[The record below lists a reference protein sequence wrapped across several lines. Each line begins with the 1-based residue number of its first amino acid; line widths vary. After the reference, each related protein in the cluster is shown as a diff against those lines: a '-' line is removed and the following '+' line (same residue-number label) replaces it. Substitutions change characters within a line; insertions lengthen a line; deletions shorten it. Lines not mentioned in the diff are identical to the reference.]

1 MNIENTGSE
10 KTAKN
15 IFQSIIKKIIA
26 KVLDISQDLTQTIR
40 KATIRNPK
48 SIFFNISKF
57 KNDNFLTRQAQE
69 CIKANGL
76 RSINALDLAKLKKS
90 DTLFILGSGASVND
104 LCDADWEKIADCTS
118 VGFNYWMA
126 HPFVPDLYFTEP
138 PNNLNTWKDFL
149 TLFEA
154 RKDDYSQT
162 PFIINYKEW
171 QSLMQDYPLEDIP
184 EEFLQ
189 NLYCYAPYY
198 LRLNKP
204 WMIRLVLLAWRRKKF
219 EKNPYD
225 WLILQRGTL
234 GMLIMFGYFAGFK
247 NIVLVGVDLSNT
259 DYFFE
264 DCNKDFV
271 FRPSKVQTK
280 SIHRTVDPTLD
291 INRISITID
300 KYIFLLNDTL
310 LKPAKVTLFIG
321 SKKSLLYPRLPLYKF
336 PRQCPSK

>member
-1 MNIENTGSE
+1 MNSENPRSV

-15 IFQSIIKKIIA
+15 NFQSIYQKIIA
-26 KVLDISQDLTQTIR
+26 KLIDISQDLTQTIR
-40 KATIRNPK
+40 KMTVRNPK
-48 SIFFNISKF
+48 SVFFNISKF
-57 KNDNFLTRQAQE
+57 KNDNLLTRQAQE
-69 CIKANGL
+69 RIHENGL
-76 RSINALDLAKLKKS
+76 RSINALDITKIKKS

-104 LCDADWEKIADCTS
+104 LCDSDWEKIAACTS
-118 VGFNYWMA
+118 IGFNYWMA

-184 EEFLQ
+184 EELLQ
-189 NLYCYAPYY
+189 NLYCYAPYF

-204 WMIRLVLLAWRRKKF
+204 WMIRLVLLSWGRKKF

-234 GMLIMFGYFAGFK
+234 GMLIMFGYFTGFK

-259 DYFFE
+259 NYFFE
-264 DCNKDFV
+264 DPKKDFV
-271 FRPSKVQTK
+271 FRPSNVQTGN
-280 SIHRTVDPTLD
+280 IHRTVDPTLD
-291 INRISITID
+291 INRVSITID
-300 KYIFLLNDTL
+300 KYIYLLNDII
-310 LKPAKVTLFIG
+310 LKPRGISLFVA
-321 SKKSLLYPRLPLYKF
+321 SEKSRLYPRIRKYEF
-336 PRQCPSK
+336 TI

>member
-1 MNIENTGSE
+1 MMNSENPGAE
-10 KTAKN
+10 KTAKTN
-15 IFQSIIKKIIA
+15 FQSISQ
-26 KVLDISQDLTQTIR
+26 KVLTKLFDISQDLIQTVR

-57 KNDNFLTRQAQE
+57 KNDNLLTRQAQE
-69 CIKANGL
+69 RIYENGL
-76 RSINALDLAKLKKS
+76 RSINALDVAKIKKS

-104 LCDADWEKIADCTS
+104 LCDSDWEKIAAYTS
-118 VGFNYWMA
+118 IGFNYWMA

-184 EEFLQ
+184 EELLQ
-189 NLYCYAPYY
+189 NLYCYAPYF

-204 WMIRLVLLAWRRKKF
+204 WMIRLVLLSWGRKKF

-234 GMLIMFGYFAGFK
+234 GMLIMFGYFTGFK

-259 DYFFE
+259 NYFFE
-264 DCNKDFV
+264 DPKKDFV
-271 FRPSKVQTK
+271 FRPSNVQTGN
-280 SIHRTVDPTLD
+280 IHRTVDPTLD
-291 INRISITID
+291 INRVSITID
-300 KYIFLLNDTL
+300 KYIYLLNDII
-310 LKPAKVTLFIG
+310 LKPRGISLFVA
-321 SKKSLLYPRLPLYKF
+321 SEKSRLYPRIRKYEF
-336 PRQCPSK
+336 TI

>member
-1 MNIENTGSE
+1 MMNSENPGAE
-10 KTAKN
+10 KTAKTN
-15 IFQSIIKKIIA
+15 FQSISQ
-26 KVLDISQDLTQTIR
+26 KVLTKLFDISQDLIQTVR

-48 SIFFNISKF
+48 SVLFNISKF
-57 KNDNFLTRQAQE
+57 KNDNLLTRQAQE
-69 CIKANGL
+69 RIYENGL
-76 RSINALDLAKLKKS
+76 RSINALDVAKIKKS

-104 LCDADWEKIADCTS
+104 LCDSDWEKIAACTS
-118 VGFNYWMA
+118 IGFNYWMA

-184 EEFLQ
+184 EELLQ
-189 NLYCYAPYY
+189 NLYCYAPYF

-204 WMIRLVLLAWRRKKF
+204 WMVRLVLLSWGRKKF
-219 EKNPYD
+219 ERNPYD

-234 GMLIMFGYFAGFK
+234 GMLIMFGYFAGFQ

-259 DYFFE
+259 NYFFE
-264 DCNKDFV
+264 DPKKDFV
-271 FRPSKVQTK
+271 FRPSKVQTGN
-280 SIHRTVDPTLD
+280 IHRTVDPTLD

-300 KYIFLLNDTL
+300 KYIYLLNDII
-310 LKPAKVTLFIG
+310 LKPRGISLFVA
-321 SKKSLLYPRLPLYKF
+321 SEKSRLYPRIGKYEF
-336 PRQCPSK
+336 SI